1 MRVLRVRETNDCF
14 LEEKK
19 NKQKKE
25 REEYAQA
32 LKKTERV
39 RLKHSRSK
47 KEHDLSTYDLTG

>member
-19 NKQKKE
+19 NIQKKE

-39 RLKHSRSK
+39 RLKHLRSK
-47 KEHDLSTYDLTG
+47 KEYDLST